1 MFADAQQLL
10 TKMKQ
15 DGSLRAVGCVAFYR
29 AQSNGDDI
37 KLYDELGSSIA
48 TLYGLRQQVGS
59 QSIMISGLVSGIFIF
74 SFFSYFIGFLHSKYH
89 DLVLNS
95 KCLGA
100 MELKTLAK

>member
-15 DGSLRAVGCVAFYR
+15 DGSLRAVGCVAFYQ

-74 SFFSYFIGFLHSKYH
+74 SFFSYFKSRFAVFFGKAPRSAVVSQLDVS
-89 DLVLNS
+89 
-95 KCLGA
+95 
-100 MELKTLAK
+100 